1 MPTFRIPKFVSNATE
16 FHVILWNLNYGNE
29 EVKDRLD
36 TSNESELFPKE
47 FTKEFPKEE
56 KQFPKEKKQFPK
68 EFRKEF
74 LSAQRG
80 IYKLISANP
89 HITIVGMANEL
100 GVSDRQ
106 IKKYLQRLTELRLIE
121 RQGGRKNGI
130 WKITDEDYERIFEQ

>member
-1 MPTFRIPKFVSNATE
+1 M
-16 FHVILWNLNYGNE
+16 
-29 EVKDRLD
+29 KDRLD

-56 KQFPKEKKQFPK
+56 KQFTKEEKQFTKEKKQFPK